1 MKRILLIM
9 IGMALSARAE
19 TFTLTNGVP
28 VSGIVVSSIVA
39 QVVIKT
45 PLGQVHTLP
54 VAAFSKSDRK
64 RLPQDAAGIYV
75 AYATCRE
82 FADIMVSNSASLM
95 ATVDKGVD
103 LSTKE
108 NVASRALIDELLE
121 ESKERDRYLLERNAW
136 RDACELTNSTPIDR
150 RVFFLKRMS
159 EIEENQK

>member
-1 MKRILLIM
+1 MKICIAFV
-9 IGMALSARAE
+9 ALALMARAE
-19 TFTLTNGVP
+19 TYMLTNGVP
-28 VSGIVVSSIVA
+28 VSGTVVSSIVA

-45 PLGQVHTLP
+45 PLGQVRTLP
-54 VAAFSKSDRK
+54 VAAFSKAERK

-82 FADIMVSNSASLM
+82 FADLMVSNSTSLM
-95 ATVDKGVD
+95 ATVEKGVD

-108 NVASRALIDELLE
+108 NVASRALIDTLLKD
-121 ESKERDRYLLERNAW
+121 SKERDRYLLERDAW
-136 RDACELTNSTPIDR
+136 KDACELTNSTPIDR

>member
-1 MKRILLIM
+1 MKICIAF
-9 IGMALSARAE
+9 IALALVARAE

-28 VSGIVVSSIVA
+28 VSGTVVSSIVA

-45 PLGQVHTLP
+45 PLGQLRQIP
-54 VAAFSKSDRK
+54 VSAFSRTDRS

-82 FADIMVSNSASLM
+82 FADLMVSNSTSLM
-95 ATVDKGVD
+95 ATVEKGVD

-108 NVASRALIDELLE
+108 NVASRALIDTLLKD
-121 ESKERDRYLLERNAW
+121 SKERDRYLLERDAW
-136 RDACELTNSTPIDR
+136 KDACELTNSTPIDR